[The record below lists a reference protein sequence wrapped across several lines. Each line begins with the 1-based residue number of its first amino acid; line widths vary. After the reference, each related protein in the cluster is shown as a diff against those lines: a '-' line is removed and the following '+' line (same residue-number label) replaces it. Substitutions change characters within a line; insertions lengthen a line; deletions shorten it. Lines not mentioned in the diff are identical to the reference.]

1 MVKRGLWMLVAATF
15 VAALALTGCVHAGKD
30 APKTAKPDVSSSK
43 AAPQSLP
50 GAIDLKAD
58 FEAGSMWAQVGPLY
72 RLDNG
77 NSALALT
84 VGIDDVNSAM
94 VRGNVG
100 TALTTPDYPAQ
111 KEYSGMY
118 LLTDTEVFEPWR
130 DDEERVPYVKQ
141 DGTQKGSSSFSGKE
155 GDPIS
160 ESVLVPFGDIG
171 DDPGTV
177 GVDLVLLGF

>member
-1 MVKRGLWMLVAATF
+1 MVKRGLRMLVAATF
-15 VAALALTGCVHAGKD
+15 VAALALTGCVHTGKD
-30 APKTAKPDVSSSK
+30 TPKPAKTDSSASK
-43 AAPQSLP
+43 EAPQSLP

-94 VRGNVG
+94 VRANVG

-130 DDEERVPYVKQ
+130 DDQEHVPYVKQ
-141 DGTQKGSSSFSGKE
+141 DGTQKGSSSFLSL
-155 GDPIS
+155 IH
-160 ESVLVPFGDIG
+160 I
-171 DDPGTV
+171 
-177 GVDLVLLGF
+177 